1 MSFVQNDLNPIGGQS
16 RAQKRQA
23 ATKGAIGLWS
33 YFHLTDNLA
42 AVKATGYFNGARDL
56 LTPGDVILFSDD
68 GASVDIITVNAVP
81 APGTDVTIQT
91 TDINSA

>member
-1 MSFVQNDLNPIGGQS
+1 MALIQNDLNPIGGQS

-23 ATKGAIGLWS
+23 ATKGVIGLWS
-33 YFHLTDNLA
+33 YFHLTDSLA
-42 AVKATGYFNGARDL
+42 TIVAAGYFNNVRDL
-56 LTPGDVILFSDD
+56 LTPGDAILVSRD

-91 TDINSA
+91 ADINSA

>member
-1 MSFVQNDLNPIGGQS
+1 MAFILNDLNPIGGQS

-23 ATKGAIGLWS
+23 AVKGAIGLWS

-42 AVKATGYFNGARDL
+42 AVKGAGYFNNARDL

-68 GASVDIITVNAVP
+68 GAAVDIITVALVP
-81 APGTDVTIQT
+81 APGSDVTIQA